1 MSPLRPNRLHSHS
14 LVVHFLSSPWGQWTF
29 GKATFSTSRF
39 KLLKVASPTKLLT
52 HFIYAVIDDS
62 VFSFFTLK
70 RLLFRSPHILSFVSI
85 LRGKEN
91 IKVNSRRLIKN
102 KGNLIKLPF
111 ENPNQILKA
120 DHSTIVGLILTKILL
135 FFYKNNFF

>member
-29 GKATFSTSRF
+29 GKATFPTSRF
-39 KLLKVASPTKLLT
+39 KILKVASPTQLLT
-52 HFIYAVIDDS
+52 HFIYAVIDDPH
-62 VFSFFTLK
+62 FSFFSLK
-70 RLLFRSPHILSFVSI
+70 RVQLVRSPHIPFFVSI

-102 KGNLIKLPF
+102 
-111 ENPNQILKA
+111 
-120 DHSTIVGLILTKILL
+120 
-135 FFYKNNFF
+135 